1 MDDASKP
8 VLAWQL
14 DGAALG
20 DSARAIYVMYNRGT
34 AQIAMT
40 LPPPPAGLA
49 WYRVA
54 DTGNWFEP
62 QANISEPGAEY
73 RMNQSRYDVAGRS
86 LALFVAR

>member
-8 VLAWQL
+8 VLAWRL
-14 DGAALG
+14 DGASLG
-20 DSARAIYVMYNRGT
+20 DGTIYIAYNHSATQQRI
-34 AQIAMT
+34 T

-54 DTGNWFEP
+54 DTGAWMESE
-62 QANISEPGAEY
+62 ANFSEPGAEH
-73 RMNQSRYDVAGRS
+73 RMQQANYDLAARS